1 MKINKLKFSG
11 CLMALAMLLGST
23 FAGYAQDAAKPAP
36 KKLLLV
42 TLTKGW
48 GHSSIPTGIKVT
60 QQLAEKSG
68 AFTLDYVATDGQM
81 AEKMTAAALK
91 NYDGVFF
98 LSTTGELP
106 IPDKA
111 AFLDWIKSGHA
122 FIGAHSAT
130 DTFHGPGPGV
140 DPYIEMIG
148 GEFLTHTE
156 TRVTCMIDDPSHPA
170 TQGLGKAWPLT
181 DEIYFFKNFSREKV
195 HMLLSLDKAPGGG
208 QPGYFPIAWCKK
220 YGQGNVFYTALGHEE
235 AIWEN
240 PEFQKHLLGGI
251 KWSLGLEKGD
261 ATPQASA
268 SAEKKP

>member
-1 MKINKLKFSG
+1 
-11 CLMALAMLLGST
+11 MALAVLMGS
-23 FAGYAQDAAKPAP
+23 ALIGQAQDAAKPAP

-60 QQLAEKSG
+60 KELAEKSG
-68 AFTLDYVATDGQM
+68 AFTVDTVATDGEM
-81 AEKMTAAALK
+81 ATKMTAEALK

-106 IPDKA
+106 LPDKA
-111 AFLDWIKSGHA
+111 AFLDWIKSGKA

-140 DPYIEMIG
+140 DPFIDMIG

-156 TRVTCMIDDPSHPA
+156 TKVECINEDPTHPA
-170 TQGLGKAWPLT
+170 TQGLGKTWVLT
-181 DEIYFFKNFSREKV
+181 DEIYILKNFNRDRV

-208 QPGYFPIAWCKK
+208 QPGYYPISWCKK
-220 YGQGNVFYTALGHEE
+220 YGQGNVFYTALGHEN
-235 AIWEN
+235 AMWED
-240 PEFQKHLLGGI
+240 PVFQKHLLGGI

-261 ATPQASA
+261 ATPQMKAA
-268 SAEKKP
+268 AIK